1 MQREAMLLKKLEK
14 KAQLDFS
21 KWLYLLESLFLL
33 GLGCPPVLQVQVIL
47 LLLLVFPG
55 VLHCH
60 ALKLLQINL
69 QCIDPQL

>member
-1 MQREAMLLKKLEK
+1 MGVIR
-14 KAQLDFS
+14 
-21 KWLYLLESLFLL
+21 WLYLLEGLLLL

-69 QCIDPQL
+69 QCMKPQLWRHCFGTLFLSNQ